1 MRPAAMQKIE
11 TDISELLNRQPVTEQ
26 EKDDYIRELQKA
38 TGFFWNRSGI
48 WKRWLSCCERS

>member
-1 MRPAAMQKIE
+1 MQKIE

-38 TGFFWNRSGI
+38 TGFFWKKSGI